1 MLHGGHPSWKRPG
14 DCPEGKGCDSP
25 CGRHCKRKD
34 MIEAGNHWDES
45 PSLRESREK
54 TDHKRREYLMAQ
66 VSRIV
71 LLGLKGSG
79 RSLRGADMAEVYAD
93 DPVWVYQRFFCHE
106 SLRRCAHG

>member
-34 MIEAGNHWDES
+34 MIEAGNRWDES
-45 PSLRESREK
+45 PSLREIREK
-54 TDHKRREYLMAQ
+54 TDHKRREEI
-66 VSRIV
+66 SRR
-71 LLGLKGSG
+71 G

-93 DPVWVYQRFFCHE
+93 DPVWVYQRFFVMNH
-106 SLRRCAHG
+106 

>member
-45 PSLRESREK
+45 PSLRENREK
-54 TDHKRREYLMAQ
+54 TDHKRREDISWRKSVELC
-66 VSRIV
+66 S
-71 LLGLKGSG
+71 
-79 RSLRGADMAEVYAD
+79 
-93 DPVWVYQRFFCHE
+93 
-106 SLRRCAHG
+106 